1 MWCDKPSIFRL
12 FSFHHSLTPLW
23 IYVSRLLPWKG
34 RKTGSQMVQT
44 LFFSQLKIAIQAK
57 TIMIKELSS
66 IQGTMVHSQS
76 ERRIIYNLIQ
86 MNQRDR
92 VTSNRHLVSIS
103 GYMICSLVPLGT
115 KLSTLIGC
123 VQKCPRILL
132 SSRRIWIE
140 ENNEISLFSVC
151 ILVSIHSHP
160 FSVWGVENSRRSS
173 SADRCKRST
182 WPTSATRSA
191 TYGARGDRT
200 EAPWL
205 GRQENG
211 GISRLPRARM
221 WSSSRTS

>member
-1 MWCDKPSIFRL
+1 MWYDKPSIFHL

-23 IYVSRLLPWKG
+23 IYVSRLSPWKG
-34 RKTGSQMVQT
+34 RKAGSQMVQT
-44 LFFSQLKIAIQAK
+44 LSFFSQLKIAIQAK
-57 TIMIKELSS
+57 AIVIKELSS

-76 ERRIIYNLIQ
+76 ERRIIYNLVQ
-86 MNQRDR
+86 MNQRD
-92 VTSNRHLVSIS
+92 
-103 GYMICSLVPLGT
+103 MIGSFVPLGT

-140 ENNEISLFSVC
+140 QNNEISLFSDC

-191 TYGARGDRT
+191 AYGARGDRT

-211 GISRLPRARM
+211 GISWLPRARM
-221 WSSSRTS
+221 WSSSRTSYGTR